1 VGHEIVERRPLPRPR
16 ESGQGSADPDQE
28 LVLRWRAGDVD
39 AFGALVRRHERR
51 VYRLLLRMLG
61 SREEAEDAAQET
73 FLNLHRNGHYFR
85 GDALFSTFVYRVAA
99 NAALNR
105 RRTLGRSHAREQ
117 GLARLQQTGAELPA
131 APLDPERAAAAAEE
145 RATVQ
150 AALLELSP
158 RLRLPLVLY
167 DLEGLPYP
175 EIARMLDLPEGTV
188 KSRIHRARER
198 LREILV
204 GAGALGARETLR

>member
-1 VGHEIVERRPLPRPR
+1 
-16 ESGQGSADPDQE
+16 
-28 LVLRWRAGDVD
+28 
-39 AFGALVRRHERR
+39 LVRRHERR

-73 FLNLHRNGHYFR
+73 FLNLHRHGQYFR

-204 GAGALGARETLR
+204 DAGALGAREPLR

>member
-1 VGHEIVERRPLPRPR
+1 MGHEIVERRPRPR
-16 ESGQGSADPDQE
+16 ASGDGGADPDRA
-28 LVLRWRAGDVD
+28 LVLRWRAGNGS
-39 AFGALVRRHERR
+39 AFAALVQRHERR

-73 FLNLHRNGHYFR
+73 FLNLHRHGHRFR

-105 RRTLGRSHAREQ
+105 RRTLGRRRAREE

-131 APLDPERAAAAAEE
+131 VPLDPERAVAAAEQ
-145 RATVQ
+145 RAAVQ
-150 AALLELSP
+150 AALLGLAP

-198 LREILV
+198 LRTLLEAAGGL
-204 GAGALGARETLR
+204 GAGSARR